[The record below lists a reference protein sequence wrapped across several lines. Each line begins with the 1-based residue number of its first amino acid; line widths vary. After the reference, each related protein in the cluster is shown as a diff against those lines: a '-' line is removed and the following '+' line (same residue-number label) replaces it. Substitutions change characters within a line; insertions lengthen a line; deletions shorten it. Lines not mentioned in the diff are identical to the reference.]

1 MMWDRRVDDTPSV
14 EQLSAVHAMSCAQV
28 RNSDAFRATS
38 SASTMH
44 ESACLSVQPR
54 AQCESAKWRTGLILV
69 SSARHLTYA
78 MHARCAPLPPDAG
91 AC

>member
-1 MMWDRRVDDTPSV
+1 MVWDRRVDDTPSV
-14 EQLSAVHAMSCAQV
+14 EQLSHLHAMSCAQV

-54 AQCESAKWRTGLILV
+54 AQCESAKRRTGLILA

-78 MHARCAPLPPDAG
+78 VHARRTPLPPDAG